1 MLHST
6 KNTQVSATMGVNS
19 ILKEVQIIMSEEKLR
34 MLRPGSFPAYLLM
47 LVALSGEFP
56 TTLTHRLP
64 ASKSYADFVV
74 KGLKR
79 DSLLR
84 TYY

>member
-1 MLHST
+1 MKKRPST
-6 KNTQVSATMGVNS
+6 IAMGVNPV
-19 ILKEVQIIMSEEKLR
+19 LKEVQIIMSEEKLR
-34 MLRPGSFPAYLLM
+34 IFRSNSFPAYLLM